1 MIIGGGTVPRLAP
14 GCRLGSAAGQEDMLL
29 IPEAALR
36 MKGPAR
42 LILERCDG
50 TRSVG
55 NIVAELCALFPNAD
69 VERIETEA
77 IALLERLHGRGAIE
91 VA

>member
-1 MIIGGGTVPRLAP
+1 MTLDTVPRLAP
-14 GCRLGSAAGQEDMLL
+14 GCRLSTAPGQEDMLL

-50 TRSVG
+50 TRTVG
-55 NIVAELCALFPNAD
+55 HIVEELRALFPNEDAA
-69 VERIETEA
+69 RIEIEA
-77 IALLERLHGRGAIE
+77 IALLTRLHGRGAIE